1 MYSQDSPFQPS
12 VCSPPWRRG
21 RARWPL
27 EALSHKQASS
37 SPWRIPPSRTSLA
50 FLSVRSNSLVWVSR
64 LSSAVSVGPGEQ
76 CANPCRIRGADEAA
90 TRERHHL
97 TGLSLSAVT
106 RAEPGALFLLLW
118 QPWPPC
124 DPALLLA
131 IPLSRTAAAF
141 VLFCQTFEAIPPSSG
156 LSSQRRLEGSEVHVL
171 LLCRVSPPLCPPES
185 SSPKSSC
192 SLSTYLSI
200 DNVVRPGHLVR
211 WNFWGQASRNLLGI
225 HTKIQSIPFI

>member
-1 MYSQDSPFQPS
+1 M
-12 VCSPPWRRG
+12 
-21 RARWPL
+21 
-27 EALSHKQASS
+27 
-37 SPWRIPPSRTSLA
+37 
-50 FLSVRSNSLVWVSR
+50 
-64 LSSAVSVGPGEQ
+64 GPGEQ

-97 TGLSLSAVT
+97 TGLSQQSQGPSLEPSSCSSGSPGLPVT
-106 RAEPGALFLLLW
+106 QPFCLPSPFLAQLLLLYFFVR
-118 QPWPPC
+118 PSKRSLRPPVSA
-124 DPALLLA
+124 P
-131 IPLSRTAAAF
+131 R
-141 VLFCQTFEAIPPSSG
+141 
-156 LSSQRRLEGSEVHVL
+156 EGWKVQKCTSCFSAGYP
-171 LLCRVSPPLCPPES
+171 LLCVRRTPES